1 MPPRLSAKDIEQMVA
16 TALCQAIESERSKE
30 DAEAAEA
37 AAAVAAANAAAVAE
51 APITPTQEEPT
62 LVEEP
67 YVATLEAKRLEL
79 EEEKKRLESF
89 SEELQARA
97 QALQQ
102 REATAAT
109 AVPVPVLVPAF
120 AESQEFHSQSAN
132 GFVSAPPVPVG
143 SSVLHLLR
151 ASHANV
157 TSCTTA
163 LSGFDGS

>member
-51 APITPTQEEPT
+51 APLTPTQEEPT

-67 YVATLEAKRLEL
+67 DVATLEAKRLEL

-109 AVPVPVLVPAF
+109 TVLVPAF

-157 TSCTTA
+157 TSCT
-163 LSGFDGS
+163 LRF